1 MTKINRLLKSFSFCT
16 RCCIAVI
23 FIYFIAAIYGEFTF
37 QYFQIQGETAPY
49 NSVNMEA
56 RYLPPLSTVVL
67 SSGEEHTYWLGSDNL
82 GRDVAMRLIQ
92 GTRIAFHV
100 GIVTSLLA
108 VPFGALLGL
117 LAGYY
122 RGWVDSLCTWLAT
135 TIAAIPALLLILA
148 ISIVVGK
155 GLLGVYIGI
164 SITTWVSVYR
174 TVRGEVS
181 KHRGLGY
188 VAAAQALGYSD
199 ARIIFRHILPNVMHI
214 IIIAFSVRFPA
225 AVGTEVFMSFLG
237 IGSQGE
243 PSWGVMINNARVKL
257 WQGFWWEGTFVT
269 LAVFLLVLCFNRLGD
284 ALRDSLDPTVA
295 R

>member
-49 NSVNMEA
+49 NAVNMEA

-67 SSGEEHTYWLGSDNL
+67 PSGEEHTYWLGSDNL

-148 ISIVVGK
+148 ISIVVVSQQFNCSSSH
-155 GLLGVYIGI
+155 LL
-164 SITTWVSVYR
+164 S
-174 TVRGEVS
+174 
-181 KHRGLGY
+181 
-188 VAAAQALGYSD
+188 
-199 ARIIFRHILPNVMHI
+199 
-214 IIIAFSVRFPA
+214 FS
-225 AVGTEVFMSFLG
+225 L
-237 IGSQGE
+237 
-243 PSWGVMINNARVKL
+243 
-257 WQGFWWEGTFVT
+257 
-269 LAVFLLVLCFNRLGD
+269 
-284 ALRDSLDPTVA
+284 
-295 R
+295 